1 MFAEAGDGVALVLLP
16 VPTGADL
23 LAILCR
29 VIRQV
34 GGRRAVV
41 AFVVAPAVAH
51 SVLGTLGLPVEPAR
65 FAPARASPQAELAW
79 DDPA

>member
-1 MFAEAGDGVALVLLP
+1 VFAQDVLHCP
-16 VPTGADL
+16 
-23 LAILCR
+23 C
-29 VIRQV
+29 

-41 AFVVAPAVAH
+41 AFVVDPAVAH

-79 DDPA
+79 GDPA